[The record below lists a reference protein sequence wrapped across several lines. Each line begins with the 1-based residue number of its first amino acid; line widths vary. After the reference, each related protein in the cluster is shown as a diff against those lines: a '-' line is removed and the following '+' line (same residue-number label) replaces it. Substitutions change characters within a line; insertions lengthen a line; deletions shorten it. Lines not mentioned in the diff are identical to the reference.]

1 MTEATPAAA
10 PAPVPGVQALAALP
24 SDRDVRVIVTLA
36 DPEGMAAAASAAQAA
51 GATAKPLRPG
61 LMIVEGKPA
70 AIERF
75 AKSGHARAVQIDARA
90 TPQ

>member
-1 MTEATPAAA
+1 M
-10 PAPVPGVQALAALP
+10 V
-24 SDRDVRVIVTLA
+24 
-36 DPEGMAAAASAAQAA
+36 AAASAAQAA